1 MTSSTTP
8 STTVFSGTT
17 GLSGTVVTDA
27 PITHI
32 VGPHNDAADFYGI
45 GLALLAIVAA
55 IAVTRRVFRRRGRSG
70 DAEGTR

>member
-1 MTSSTTP
+1 MWVVTSSTTP
-8 STTVFSGTT
+8 STT

-27 PITHI
+27 PITRI

-45 GLALLAIVAA
+45 GLVLLAIVGA
-55 IAVTRRVFRRRGRSG
+55 IALTRLVFRRRGSSR